1 MRKWLLVIAFL
12 LAPLTVRAA
21 AMGFATSG
29 IWFSVD
35 PVFAGKATKIYS
47 VAVNNTYQRL
57 TVTVSFTDNGTELG
71 QTTAEIP
78 HEDARQLNMSWAPT
92 IGSHIIVA
100 RFVSATALGMDNIT
114 HQLSANELNQIAPP
128 ISKTVEV
135 DGDIDNDGLGDHQ
148 EASYGTSPLIAD
160 TDGDGLSDYDE
171 IYKYKTDP
179 NKADTDGDGMKDGE
193 EIRVGR
199 NPLVSDNPPPPPA
212 PSPAP
217 TPPPAVPKN
226 SAAKTSAKNSAAKTT
241 AKTAPTTPNPTETW
255 MPSIATSTTP
265 LESAVSLA
273 VAPTS
278 STPANIS
285 PAPTSSSPL
294 ITDNTWNWVKLLAI
308 VAGLLAIG
316 ATTSGYLAWREQHR
330 D

>member
-47 VAVNNTYQRL
+47 VAVNNTYQSL
-57 TVTVSFTDNGTELG
+57 TVTVSFTDNGIEIG
-71 QTTAEIP
+71 QTTATIP

-92 IGSHIIVA
+92 TGLHIIVA
-100 RFVSATALGMDNIT
+100 RFVSATTLGMDNIS
-114 HQLSANELNQIAPP
+114 HQLTADELNQMAPP

-160 TDGDGLSDYDE
+160 TDGDGLNDYDE
-171 IYKYKTDP
+171 INKYKTDP
-179 NKADTDGDGMKDGE
+179 NKADTDGDGLNDGA
-193 EIRVGR
+193 EIRAGR
-199 NPLVSDNPPPPPA
+199 NPLVSDNPPPPPLPA
-212 PSPAP
+212 PKP
-217 TPPPAVPKN
+217 TPPPVVPKN
-226 SAAKTSAKNSAAKTT
+226 SAPVAPAKNTVPKTTTPKTVSAPTANTTEQYIPPTTTLTQPIESSISLTTSPTTSSAALNPTSASA
-241 AKTAPTTPNPTETW
+241 PQ
-255 MPSIATSTTP
+255 
-265 LESAVSLA
+265 
-273 VAPTS
+273 
-278 STPANIS
+278 
-285 PAPTSSSPL
+285 
-294 ITDNTWNWVKLLAI
+294 ITDSTWNWVKLLAI

-316 ATTSGYLAWREQHR
+316 AATSGYLAWREQHR